1 MKFTPLQN
9 NKIKLKVINIIILQ
23 KKKYAKEF
31 AKKKEKKKE
40 IWAMY
45 LHIRRGGKV

>member
-31 AKKKEKKKE
+31 AKKRKKE
-40 IWAMY
+40 RNMGYVFA
-45 LHIRRGGKV
+45 H